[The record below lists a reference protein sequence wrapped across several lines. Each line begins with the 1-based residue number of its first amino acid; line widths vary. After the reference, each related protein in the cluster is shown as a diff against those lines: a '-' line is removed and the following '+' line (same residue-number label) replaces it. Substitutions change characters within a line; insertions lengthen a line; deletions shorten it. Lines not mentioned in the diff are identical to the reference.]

1 MMTRYLSYET
11 KSINII
17 SCYIHYREIL
27 RQELFLGMITLCLE
41 NGIRQKLKSLES
53 NIEKQEEYMEDLLE
67 NKLLCEE
74 WVNTFLEKP
83 SLGDLDRDMLL
94 QYVEKINVFEGKK
107 IEIVYRFQDELVTA
121 ARLAEQIGKTKQEV
135 AV

>member
-1 MMTRYLSYET
+1 
-11 KSINII
+11 
-17 SCYIHYREIL
+17 
-27 RQELFLGMITLCLE
+27 MITLCLE
-41 NGIRQKLKSLES
+41 NGIRQKLKVWES

-107 IEIVYRFQDELVTA
+107 LRLFTA
-121 ARLAEQIGKTKQEV
+121 SKMNW
-135 AV
+135 

>member
-1 MMTRYLSYET
+1 M
-11 KSINII
+11 
-17 SCYIHYREIL
+17 
-27 RQELFLGMITLCLE
+27 E
-41 NGIRQKLKSLES
+41 N
-53 NIEKQEEYMEDLLE
+53 LLE

-121 ARLAEQIGKTKQEV
+121 ARLAEQIGKETDKEV
-135 AV
+135 RITVPGHTQRGGTPCSYDRVFCNKSRSEGSEN

>member
-1 MMTRYLSYET
+1 MTRYLSYET

-17 SCYIHYREIL
+17 SCYISRDDYALLRERYQTEI
-27 RQELFLGMITLCLE
+27 
-41 NGIRQKLKSLES
+41 KSLES
-53 NIEKQEEYMEDLLE
+53 NIEKQEEYMENLLE

>member
-53 NIEKQEEYMEDLLE
+53 NIEKQEEYMENLLE
-67 NKLLCEE
+67 NKLA
-74 WVNTFLEKP
+74 VRRMGKRHFLRNRRWEILTEICFF
-83 SLGDLDRDMLL
+83 SMW
-94 QYVEKINVFEGKK
+94 KK
-107 IEIVYRFQDELVTA
+107 
-121 ARLAEQIGKTKQEV
+121 
-135 AV
+135 